1 MRNVEFESLALH
13 QFAEWANEDRKMFNR
28 IVKLITE
35 CARDPFIGTGK
46 PEPLRGNM
54 SGAWSRRIDQQ
65 HRLVYK
71 VSVSAIVVISC
82 KFHY

>member
-1 MRNVEFESLALH
+1 MRNVEFELHALQ

-35 CARDPFIGTGK
+35 CARDPFKGTGK

-71 VSVSAIVVISC
+71 VGGDTIVVIAC